1 MLCAIGLSDPLKVL
15 EKKCFDENV
24 FYKIS
29 SVVCR
34 VDSTGGK
41 KAGGGKRPA
50 EIFAVAQVGGKM
62 STWTQMSAVGPL

>member
-15 EKKCFDENV
+15 EKKCFGENV

-34 VDSTGGK
+34 VD
-41 KAGGGKRPA
+41 
-50 EIFAVAQVGGKM
+50 
-62 STWTQMSAVGPL
+62 